1 MSGAAAGQGGLV
13 GRERELAATDDAIAA
28 VSGGATRVLAVL
40 GETGIGKS
48 ALLGALAE
56 RATNAGMLVLSGRAA
71 EHERDVPFGLVVDAL
86 DDHVA
91 TLHPR
96 RIESVGADLAAVLPA
111 AAPSTGPVP
120 AMPGAR
126 ERFRCHRALRAL
138 LEMLGRER
146 PVALLLDDL
155 HWADDASIELVLHLL
170 RRPARVPH
178 LLAFALR
185 PMEPAPRML
194 HATRAAGG
202 SRLLDLAPLA
212 HEESL
217 ELVAHVGDAAL
228 RERLAREAAGNPL
241 FLQELA
247 RVAREPGGALPPTL
261 LAAVRLEVGAMPDA
275 ARALLDGAAVAGD
288 PFDPELAAAAAG
300 LDGDAAAPDRAGSL
314 APADALAALDQ
325 LVAAD
330 LVCATGDGRAFRF
343 RHPLL
348 RRAVY
353 DAAPP
358 AWRLAAHER
367 VAAALQA
374 RGAGAAVRAFH
385 VEKCARAG
393 DPAAVALLREAAAA
407 AADTAPATAARWYAA
422 GVRLLPHAEREE
434 RAALL
439 GPMALALANAGR
451 LHESREALQDV
462 LALLP
467 SERTPDRLA
476 LVAQCAGVEHL
487 LGRHGDAHRRLLAA
501 LADAPPAGR
510 AALELEMAAAGFY
523 AGDAAAMRDWA
534 ARAAR
539 DADGQEALRAGAEA
553 LGGLGAQRTGDA
565 DAAATLMA
573 RAIDRL
579 ARIDDPEI
587 GAGLGGAVHVATAA
601 LLGERFEDGYA
612 TLDRALTIARATR
625 QDGFLGRLAITRAQL
640 QRQRLNLDEAL
651 ADVEVAEEGARL
663 QGVRST
669 LHHALWTKAI
679 VHLDRGEG
687 TDAERIAAESAEL
700 LDELEASTL
709 TRTGRCAVA
718 AIHEEQDA
726 ERCIR
731 EMTAAGGPMLEGV
744 DETWRTWLLL
754 VLVRAAVATERL
766 DEAREW
772 SAELAR
778 HAEAMALPAGAVRG
792 ACAQAEILLATGDP
806 AEAGRLA
813 VGAAER
819 AGRIGARRDELAAR
833 LLAGRALAAVGDRT
847 EAVALLRAVTV
858 DAARGGAFMWRDAA
872 ARELRRLGSRVSVE
886 NRRASGAESPR
897 SLTARELDVARL
909 VAEGRPNKAVAAA
922 LFLSE
927 KTVEHHLSRVYAK
940 FGVRSRAELTAV
952 VAREGLA
959 AAA

>member
-1 MSGAAAGQGGLV
+1 VTLQAGTRALV
-13 GRERELAATDDAIAA
+13 GRERELVATDAAITG
-28 VSGGATRVLAVL
+28 VTGGESRVLAVL

-48 ALLGALAE
+48 ALLDALHDRAE
-56 RATNAGMLVLSGRAA
+56 AAGMLVLGGRAA

-96 RIESVGADLAAVLPA
+96 RIESVGADLAAVLPSA
-111 AAPSTGPVP
+111 ASSAGSELAAP
-120 AMPGAR
+120 GAQ

-170 RRPARVPH
+170 RRPPRTPH

-185 PMEPAPRML
+185 PMEPAPRIL
-194 HATRAAGG
+194 HATRAAAGG
-202 SRLLDLAPLA
+202 QLLSLAPLA
-212 HEESL
+212 HDASL
-217 ELVAHVGDAAL
+217 ELIGHVGDAAL

-247 RVAREPGGALPPTL
+247 RVAREPGDALPPTL
-261 LAAVRLEVGAMPDA
+261 LAAVRLEVGAMPVA

-300 LDGDAAAPDRAGSL
+300 REA
-314 APADALAALDQ
+314 ADALVPLDQ

-353 DAAPP
+353 DAVPP

-374 RGAGAAVRAFH
+374 RGAGASVCAFH
-385 VEKCARAG
+385 VEKCARPG
-393 DPAAVALLREAAAA
+393 DATAVALLREAATAA
-407 AADTAPATAARWYAA
+407 SDTAPATAARWYAA
-422 GVRLLPHAEREE
+422 GARLLPHAEREQ
-434 RAALL
+434 RAELL

-451 LHESREALQDV
+451 LHESREALMDV

-467 SERTPDRLA
+467 SDRTPDRLA

-501 LADAPPAGR
+501 IADAPPAAR
-510 AALELEMAAAGFY
+510 AALALEMAAAGFY

-534 ARAAR
+534 GRAAR
-539 DADGQEALRAGAEA
+539 DADGQDALRAGAEG
-553 LGGLGAQRTGDA
+553 LGALGAQRTGDA
-565 DAAATLMA
+565 KAAATLLA

-587 GAGLGGAVHVATAA
+587 GAGLKGAVHVATAA

-612 TLDRALTIARATR
+612 TLDRALSVARATR
-625 QDGFLGRLAITRAQL
+625 QDGFLGRLAITRAQF
-640 QRQRLNLDEAL
+640 QQQRLNLGEAL

-663 QGVRST
+663 QGVRSL
-669 LHHALWTKAI
+669 LHQALWTKALL
-679 VHLDRGEG
+679 HHDRGEG
-687 TDAERIAAESAEL
+687 SDAARTAGESAEL
-700 LDELEASTL
+700 LDVLEASTL

-718 AIHEEQDA
+718 AVHEEQDA

-731 EMTAAGGPMLEGV
+731 EMTAAGGPMLESV

-754 VLVRAAVATERL
+754 VLVRAAIATERL
-766 DEAREW
+766 DEAHEW
-772 SAELAR
+772 CAELVR

-792 ACAQAEILLATGDP
+792 ACARAEILLATGEP
-806 AEAGRLA
+806 AEAGRVALA
-813 VGAAER
+813 AAEQ

-833 LLAGRALAAVGDRT
+833 LLAGRALAAAGDRT
-847 EAVALLRAVTV
+847 EAVAILRAVTV
-858 DAARGGAFMWRDAA
+858 DAARGGALLWRDVA
-872 ARELRRLGSRVSVE
+872 ARELRRLGSRISVE
-886 NRRASGAESPR
+886 NRRAVGAAGPR

-909 VAEGRPNKAVAAA
+909 VAEGRPNKQVAAA

-952 VAREGLA
+952 FAREGLA
-959 AAA
+959 TAA

>member
-1 MSGAAAGQGGLV
+1 VTAAAAGPRALV
-13 GRERELAATDDAIAA
+13 GRERELAVVDAAIAD
-28 VSGGATRVLAVL
+28 VTGGESRVLAIL

-48 ALLGALAE
+48 ALLDALHGRAAGAGL
-56 RATNAGMLVLSGRAA
+56 LVLDGRAA

-96 RIESVGADLAAVLPA
+96 RIESVGADLAAVLPSA
-111 AAPSTGPVP
+111 ASATPAPS
-120 AMPGAR
+120 APGAR

-155 HWADDASIELVLHLL
+155 HWADDASVELVLHLL
-170 RRPARVPH
+170 RRPPRAPH

-185 PMEPAPRML
+185 PMDPAPRIL
-194 HATRAAGG
+194 HATRAAAG
-202 SRLLDLAPLA
+202 SRLLSLTPLA
-212 HEESL
+212 HDASL
-217 ELVAHVGDAAL
+217 ELIGHVGDAAL

-247 RVAREPGGALPPTL
+247 RVAREPGDALPPTL
-261 LAAVRLEVGAMPDA
+261 LAAVRLEVGAMPPT

-300 LDGDAAAPDRAGSL
+300 LDA
-314 APADALAALDQ
+314 ADALVPLDQ

-353 DAAPP
+353 DAVPP

-367 VAAALQA
+367 VAAALLA
-374 RGAGAAVRAFH
+374 RGAGASVRAFH
-385 VEKCARAG
+385 VEKCARPG

-422 GVRLLPHAEREE
+422 GARLLPHAEREQ
-434 RAALL
+434 RADLL

-451 LHESREALQDV
+451 LHESREALMDV

-467 SERTPDRLA
+467 SERTPERLA

-487 LGRHGDAHRRLLAA
+487 LGRHGDAHRRLLNA

-510 AALELEMAAAGFY
+510 AALALEMAAAGFY

-539 DADGQEALRAGAEA
+539 DADGQHALRAGAEG
-553 LGGLGAQRTGDA
+553 LGALGAQRTGDA
-565 DAAATLMA
+565 EAAATLLA

-587 GAGLGGAVHVATAA
+587 GAGLKGAVHVATSA
-601 LLGERFEDGYA
+601 LLGERFDDGYA
-612 TLDRALTIARATR
+612 TLDRALSVARATR
-625 QDGFLGRLAITRAQL
+625 QDGFLGQLAITRAQF
-640 QRQRLNLDEAL
+640 QQQRLNLGEAL

-663 QGVRST
+663 QGVRSM
-669 LHHALWTKAI
+669 LHQALWTKAI
-679 VHLDRGEG
+679 LHHDRGEG
-687 TDAERIAAESAEL
+687 SDAARTACEAAEL
-700 LDELEASTL
+700 LDELEPSTL
-709 TRTGRCAVA
+709 TRTGRCAAA

-731 EMTAAGGPMLEGV
+731 AMTAAGGPMLEGV

-754 VLVRAAVATERL
+754 VLVRAAVATERI
-766 DEAREW
+766 DEARGW
-772 SAELAR
+772 CAELIR

-792 ACAQAEILLATGDP
+792 ACAEAEILLASGEP
-806 AEAGRLA
+806 AEDGRIA
-813 VGAAER
+813 MAAAER

-833 LLAGRALAAVGDRT
+833 LLAGRALAAAGDRT
-847 EAVALLRAVTV
+847 EAVAVLRAVTV
-858 DAARGGAFMWRDAA
+858 DAARGGAFLWRDSA

-886 NRRASGAESPR
+886 NRRAVAAAGPR

-909 VAEGRPNKAVAAA
+909 VAEGRPNKQVAAA

-952 VAREGLA
+952 FAREGLA

>member
-1 MSGAAAGQGGLV
+1 MTSAAAGPRALV
-13 GRERELAATDDAIAA
+13 GRERELAAAGAAIADVA
-28 VSGGATRVLAVL
+28 SGESRVLAIL

-48 ALLGALAE
+48 ALLDALHE
-56 RATNAGMLVLSGRAA
+56 RAAAAGLLVLDGRAA

-96 RIESVGADLAAVLPA
+96 RIESVGADLAAALPSA
-111 AAPSTGPVP
+111 ASAGPAPAAPS
-120 AMPGAR
+120 AR

-170 RRPARVPH
+170 RRAPRAPH
-178 LLAFALR
+178 LLAFAMR
-185 PMEPAPRML
+185 PMEPAPRLL
-194 HATRAAGG
+194 HATRAAAG
-202 SRLLDLAPLA
+202 SQLVSLAPLA
-212 HEESL
+212 HDASL
-217 ELVAHVGDAAL
+217 ELVGHVGDAAL

-247 RVAREPGGALPPTL
+247 RVARDPDGALPPTL
-261 LAAVRLEVGAMPDA
+261 LAAVRLEVGAMPEP

-288 PFDPELAAAAAG
+288 PFDPELAAAAAA
-300 LDGDAAAPDRAGSL
+300 LDPAG
-314 APADALAALDQ
+314 ALVPLDQ

-353 DAAPP
+353 DAVPP

-367 VAAALQA
+367 VAGALQA
-374 RGAGAAVRAFH
+374 RGASASVRAFH
-385 VEKCARAG
+385 VEKWARPG
-393 DPAAVALLREAAAA
+393 DPAAVAVLREAATA

-422 GVRLLPHAEREE
+422 GARLLPHADREQ

-451 LHESREALQDV
+451 LHESRKALIDV
-462 LALLP
+462 LALVP
-467 SERTPDRLA
+467 SEPTPERLA

-487 LGRHGDAHRRLLAA
+487 LGRHGDAHRRLLGA
-501 LADAPPAGR
+501 LADAPPDGR
-510 AALELEMAAAGFY
+510 AALALEMAAAGFY

-534 ARAAR
+534 SRAAC
-539 DADGQEALRAGAEA
+539 DADGQDALRAGAEG
-553 LGGLGAQRTGDA
+553 LGALGAQRTGDA
-565 DAAATLMA
+565 GAAETLLA

-579 ARIDDPEI
+579 ARIEDPEI
-587 GAGLGGAVHVATAA
+587 GAGLKGAVHVATAA
-601 LLGERFEDGYA
+601 LLGERFDDGYA
-612 TLDRALTIARATR
+612 TLDRALSIARATR
-625 QDGFLGRLAITRAQL
+625 QDGLLGRLAITRAQF
-640 QRQRLNLDEAL
+640 QQQRLNLGEAL

-663 QGVRST
+663 QGVRSM
-669 LHHALWTKAI
+669 LHQALWTKTLL
-679 VHLDRGEG
+679 HHDRGEG
-687 TDAERIAAESAEL
+687 SEAQRAADESAEL
-700 LDELEASTL
+700 LDELEPSTL

-718 AIHEEQDA
+718 AIHEEQDP

-731 EMTAAGGPMLEGV
+731 AMTAAAGPMLEGV

-754 VLVRAAVATERL
+754 VLVRAAIATDRM
-766 DEAREW
+766 DEARDW
-772 SAELAR
+772 TDELVR

-792 ACAQAEILLATGDP
+792 ACAQAEILLATGDA
-806 AEAGRLA
+806 AEAGRVA
-813 VGAAER
+813 MAAAEQ

-847 EAVALLRAVTV
+847 DAVAVLRAVTV

-872 ARELRRLGSRVSVE
+872 ARELRRLAPASRSRTAAPPAPRDRARSPRASSTSRGSSPTAGRTSRSRPRCSSARRPSSTTCPGSTRSSACARGRSSPWCSRGKGSRPPLE
-886 NRRASGAESPR
+886 PFRR
-897 SLTARELDVARL
+897 
-909 VAEGRPNKAVAAA
+909 
-922 LFLSE
+922 
-927 KTVEHHLSRVYAK
+927 RV
-940 FGVRSRAELTAV
+940 R
-952 VAREGLA
+952 
-959 AAA
+959 

>member
-1 MSGAAAGQGGLV
+1 MSPQRLV
-13 GRERELAATDDAIAA
+13 GREGELAAADAA
-28 VSGGATRVLAVL
+28 VAGVAAGESRVLAVL

-48 ALLGALAE
+48 ALLDAVHE
-56 RATNAGMLVLSGRAA
+56 RAEAAGLLVLSGRAA

-91 TLHPR
+91 GLHPR
-96 RIESVGADLAAVLPA
+96 RIESVGADLAAVLPSA
-111 AAPSTGPVP
+111 ASSGGPAP
-120 AMPGAR
+120 AAPGAR
-126 ERFRCHRALRAL
+126 ERFRCHRALRGL

-155 HWADDASIELVLHLL
+155 HWADDASVELMLHLL
-170 RRPARVPH
+170 RRPARAPL

-185 PMEPAPRML
+185 PVEPAPRLL
-194 HATRAAGG
+194 HATRAVAG
-202 SRLLDLAPLA
+202 SRLISLGPLA
-212 HEESL
+212 HAASL
-217 ELVAHVGDAAL
+217 ELIGHVGDAAL
-228 RERLAREAAGNPL
+228 RERLAREGAGNPL

-247 RVAREPGGALPPTL
+247 RVARDPGDALPATL
-261 LAAVRLEVGAMPDA
+261 LAAVRLEVGALPA
-275 ARALLDGAAVAGD
+275 EARALLDGAAVAGD
-288 PFDPELAAAAAG
+288 PFDPELAGAAAG
-300 LDGDAAAPDRAGSL
+300 FDVDPAVAPCCPEPSGTAAVG
-314 APADALAALDQ
+314 ALLPLDQ

-367 VAAALQA
+367 VAAALAA
-374 RGAGAAVRAFH
+374 RGAGASVRAFH
-385 VEKCARAG
+385 VEKCAHPG
-393 DPAAVALLREAAAA
+393 DAAAVALLGEAAAA

-422 GVRLLPHAEREE
+422 GARLLPHAEGDR
-434 RAALL
+434 RAELL

-451 LHESREALQDV
+451 LHESRDALLDV
-462 LALLP
+462 LALVP
-467 SERTPDRLA
+467 PERTHERLA
-476 LVAQCAGVEHL
+476 LVAQCAGVEHA
-487 LGRHGDAHRRLLAA
+487 LGRHGDARRRLLAA

-510 AALELEMAAAGFY
+510 AALALEMAAAGFY

-539 DADGQEALRAGAEA
+539 DADGQDVLRAGAEA
-553 LGGLGAQRTGDA
+553 LGALGAQRAGDA
-565 DAAATLMA
+565 TAAATLLA
-573 RAIDRL
+573 RAIDGL

-587 GAGLGGAVHVATAA
+587 GAGLNGAVHVATAA

-612 TLDRALTIARATR
+612 TLDRALSVARATR
-625 QDGFLGRLAITRAQL
+625 QDGFLGRLAITRAQF
-640 QRQRLNLDEAL
+640 QQQRLNLDEAL

-663 QGVRST
+663 QGVRSM
-669 LHHALWTKAI
+669 LHQALWTKAI
-679 VHLDRGEG
+679 LHHDRGEG
-687 TDAERIAAESAEL
+687 SDAERVAGESAEL
-700 LDELEASTL
+700 LDELEPSTL
-709 TRTGRCAVA
+709 TRTGRCTVA

-726 ERCIR
+726 ERCIHA
-731 EMTAAGGPMLEGV
+731 MTAAGGPMLEGV

-754 VLVRAAVATERL
+754 VLVRTGIATERM

-772 SAELAR
+772 CAELVR

-792 ACAQAEILLATGDP
+792 ACARAEILLATGEP
-806 AEAGRLA
+806 ADAARVALA
-813 VGAAER
+813 AAER

-833 LLAGRALAAVGDRT
+833 LLAGRALAAAGDRT
-847 EAVALLRAVTV
+847 EAVAVLRAVTV
-858 DAARGGAFMWRDAA
+858 DAARGGGFTWRDAA
-872 ARELRRLGSRVSVE
+872 VRELRRLGSRVSVE
-886 NRRASGAESPR
+886 NRRAAGAEGPR

-909 VAEGRPNKAVAAA
+909 VAEGRANKQVAAA

-940 FGVRSRAELTAV
+940 FGVRSRAELSAV
-952 VAREGLA
+952 FAREGLA